1 MRVTALMGLDSRMRL
16 GRLYLCTDAR
26 TERGDLE
33 DFLHAVFAGG
43 VDVVQI
49 RQKDMAP
56 ADELAAL
63 TLARKVAS
71 SYQGLVAVNDSA
83 GLAEEFRADVLHLGQ
98 TDGRAAA
105 ARSQLHRW
113 AHIGRSTHD
122 RAQVRKA
129 LRENDVDYF
138 CVGPVYST
146 PTKPDYAA
154 VGLELVRYAAE
165 EAPGDDVDAKPWWA
179 IGGIDHTTID
189 DVVDAGAR
197 RVVVVRALTEATDP
211 RAAAEQ
217 LKAPLIEAW
226 KTPQMQRYTMTA
238 LAGTGKLVRR

>member
-1 MRVTALMGLDSRMRL
+1 MTALMGLDARMRL

-26 TERGDLE
+26 TEQGDLE

-49 RQKDMAP
+49 RQKGMAP

-83 GLAEEFRADVLHLGQ
+83 GLAGEFRADVLHLGQ

-105 ARSQLHRW
+105 ARPQLHRW

-122 RAQVRKA
+122 RVQVRTA
-129 LRENDVDYF
+129 LREGDVDYF

-146 PTKPDYAA
+146 PTKPDYAP
-154 VGLELVRYAAE
+154 VGVELVRYATE
-165 EAPGDDVDAKPWWA
+165 HAPTDDVDAKPWWA
-179 IGGIDHTTID
+179 IGGIDLTTIA
-189 DVVDAGAR
+189 DVVEAGAR
-197 RVVVVRALTEATDP
+197 RVVVVRALTEARDP
-211 RAAAEQ
+211 QVAAEA
-217 LKAPLIEAW
+217 LNAPLVEAW
-226 KTPQMQRYTMTA
+226 TTPAMQAYTMAA
-238 LAGTGKLVRR
+238 LAGTGTLVRR